1 MSKLKP
7 LKSAH
12 EDLKESLHEW
22 FRVIER
28 FDYKNDWP
36 EGNFS
41 PQGRKIQKAA
51 DRIVAS
57 VMMLRHLPEVETDEN
72 CIELLDSRTQ
82 IEHYALVMDLAVQNG
97 TNAILDYGEIET
109 LKTLDLFVA
118 WQNVCAAVDSF
129 ARSASRELKG
139 LQSKYRDASDSDLL
153 YDASLGLEN
162 MAEEAMKCSKRISNR
177 RNRERSGKFSNLQNL
192 ED

>member
-1 MSKLKP
+1 MQPPKP

-12 EDLKESLHEW
+12 ENLKESLHEW

-28 FDYKNDWP
+28 FDDKNDWP

-57 VMMLRHLPEVETDEN
+57 VMMLRRPPEVETDEDF
-72 CIELLDSRTQ
+72 IELLDSCPQ
-82 IEHYALVMDLAVQNG
+82 IEHYALVMDLAVQHG
-97 TNAILDYGEIET
+97 TNAILDYGEIGT
-109 LKTLDLFVA
+109 RKTRDLFVA
-118 WQNVCAAVDSF
+118 WQNVCAEVDSF
-129 ARSASRELKG
+129 ARSAARELKG

-153 YDASLGLEN
+153 YDAFLGLEN
-162 MAEEAMKCSKRISNR
+162 TAKEAMSCSKMLNR
-177 RNRERSGKFSNLQNL
+177 RNR
-192 ED
+192 DD